1 MENINRRQA
10 LKVIGAATAG
20 LAATQQI
27 SAAQAQKVA
36 QAVWSEYVVFLNAN
50 AKAFI
55 IDTRSDAVVAS
66 LDTARGA
73 TLGSMTPDA
82 KKVYVSG
89 AAEGE
94 TRVVVLDMEKLQ
106 VAKVLQTGNRP
117 KHGLVSPN
125 GQRVGVDH
133 WGLSEGKLRL
143 TFIRTSDDS
152 IEKTLDIPVRGQPKG
167 VTSMHNAWSWDSRY
181 FYSMDR
187 VDDRLVVVDTSDW
200 SVKTYDAPSVPH
212 YPCINPEG
220 TELWLIHEGNN
231 QVKPGI
237 AVYDLTKP
245 DLPIIAKMDMPLIGE
260 DAVEA
265 HHGNFTQDGRY
276 FMALNRGPG
285 NNLRGREVA
294 FFSSRNKRLVHRLTC
309 ASTGVGH
316 AYNTPDGR
324 RAIATNYGN
333 NVITV
338 IDIPG
343 LRTLKD
349 LTIGKGRMGH
359 VVFTKDGRYGYLS
372 NADGNLYKLD
382 MRSLT
387 AVKTIETGQTSG
399 GGQVINVWTNLFE
412 ELPRNQS

>member
-1 MENINRRQA
+1 MPELNRRTV
-10 LKVIGAATAG
+10 LKTLGAAAI
-20 LAATQQI
+20 A
-27 SAAQAQKVA
+27 AAQPAQQGRA
-36 QAVWSEYVVFLNAN
+36 QVGSVVWSDYVVFLNAN

-55 IDTRSDAVVAS
+55 VDTRTDQVVAS

-73 TLGSMTPDA
+73 TLGSMTPDGT
-82 KKVYVSG
+82 KVYVSG
-89 AAEGE
+89 AGEGE
-94 TRVVVLDMEKLQ
+94 TRLVVLDMRNLR
-106 VAKVLQTGNRP
+106 VAKVLETGNRP
-117 KHGLVSPN
+117 KHGLVSPD
-125 GQRVGVDH
+125 GRRVGVDH

-143 TFIRTSDDS
+143 VFIRTSDDS
-152 IEKTLDIPVRGQPKG
+152 IEKTIEIPVQNQPKG
-167 VTSMHNAWSWDSRY
+167 VTSMHNAWSWDSRF
-181 FYSMDR
+181 FYTLDR
-187 VDDRLVVVDTSDW
+187 VDDRLVVVDTADW
-200 SVKTYDAPSVPH
+200 SVRTFPSPSVPH
-212 YPCINPEG
+212 YPCISPDG
-220 TELWLIHEGNN
+220 KELWLIHEGNA
-231 QVKPGI
+231 QVRPGI
-237 AVYDLTKP
+237 VVYDLTRP
-245 DLPIIAKMDMPLIGE
+245 DLPVIARMEMPLIGE

-294 FFSSRNKRLVHRLTC
+294 FFGARTKRLVHRLSC

-349 LTIGKGRMGH
+349 LVIGKGRMGH
-359 VVFTKDGRYGYLS
+359 VVFTKDGRFGYLS

-382 MRSLT
+382 MRSLEV
-387 AVKTIETGQTSG
+387 VKTIETGLTSG
-399 GGQVINVWTNLFE
+399 GGQVINVWTNIFE
-412 ELPRNQS
+412 ELPRA

>member
-1 MENINRRQA
+1 MSEINRREV
-10 LKVIGAATAG
+10 LKTLGLTAAG
-20 LAATQQI
+20 LAASQSGQE
-27 SAAQAQKVA
+27 AQAQATPV
-36 QAVWSEYVVFLNAN
+36 VWSDYVVFLNAN
-50 AKAFI
+50 AKAFVV
-55 IDTRSDAVVAS
+55 DTRIDQVVAS

-82 KKVYVSG
+82 RKVYVSG

-94 TRVVVLDMEKLQ
+94 TRVVVLDMQSLR
-106 VAKVLQTGNRP
+106 VAKVLETGNRP

-133 WGLSEGKLRL
+133 WGLSDGKLRL
-143 TFIRTSDDS
+143 AFIRTADDA
-152 IEKTLDIPVRGQPKG
+152 IEKVLEIPVQNQPKG

-181 FYSMDR
+181 FYSVDR
-187 VDDRLVVVDTSDW
+187 VDDRLIVVDTTDW
-200 SVKTYDAPSVPH
+200 SVRTFRSPSVPH
-212 YPCINPEG
+212 YPCISPDG
-220 TELWLIHEGNN
+220 KELWLIHEGNN

-237 AVYDLTKP
+237 VVYDLTKP
-245 DLPIIAKMDMPLIGE
+245 DLPVITQMDMPLIGE
-260 DAVEA
+260 EAVEA

-294 FFSSRNKRLVHRLTC
+294 FYSTRSKRLLHRVSC

-349 LTIGKGRMGH
+349 LVIGKGRMGH
-359 VVFTKDGRYGYLS
+359 VVFTRDGRFGYLS

-382 MRSLT
+382 MRSLSV
-387 AVKTIETGQTSG
+387 VKTIETGQTSG
-399 GGQVINVWTNLFE
+399 GGQVINVWTNIFE
-412 ELPRNQS
+412 ELPRA

>member
-1 MENINRRQA
+1 MDEMSRREV
-10 LKVIGAATAG
+10 LKTLGVTAAG
-20 LAATQQI
+20 LAAAQ
-27 SAAQAQKVA
+27 SAQLASAQGIPVT
-36 QAVWSEYVVFLNAN
+36 WSKYVVFLNAN
-50 AKAFI
+50 AKAYI
-55 IDTRSDAVVAS
+55 VDTETDAVVAS

-89 AAEGE
+89 AGEGE
-94 TRVVVLDMEKLQ
+94 TRVVVIDMEKLQ
-106 VAKVLQTGNRP
+106 VSKVLQTGNRP
-117 KHGLVSPN
+117 KHGLVSPD

-133 WGLSEGKLRL
+133 WALSDSKLRL

-152 IEKTLDIPVRGQPKG
+152 IEKIIEIPVQGQPKG

-181 FYSMDR
+181 FYSVDR
-187 VDDRLVVVDTSDW
+187 VDDRLVVVDTTNW
-200 SVKTYDAPSVPH
+200 SVKTFPAPSVPH

-276 FMALNRGPG
+276 FMALNRGSG

-294 FFSSRNKRLVHRLTC
+294 FFSSRTKRLVHRLTC

-316 AYNTPDGR
+316 TYNTPDGR
-324 RAIATNYGN
+324 RAIVTNYGN

-338 IDIPG
+338 IDILG

-359 VVFTKDGRYGYLS
+359 VAFTKDGRYGYLS

-382 MRSLT
+382 MRSLN
-387 AVKTIETGQTSG
+387 VIKTIETGQTSG
-399 GGQVINVWTNLFE
+399 GGQVLNVWTNLFE
-412 ELPRNQS
+412 ELSRG